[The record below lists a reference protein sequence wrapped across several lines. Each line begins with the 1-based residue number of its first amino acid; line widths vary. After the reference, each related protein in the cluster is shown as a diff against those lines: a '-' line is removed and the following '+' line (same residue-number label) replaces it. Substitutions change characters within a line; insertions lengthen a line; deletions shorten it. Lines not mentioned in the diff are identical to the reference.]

1 MVGAIAP
8 SPEVHNLGIASRA
21 ARNIARRKGRVILAV
36 IAIGIAMAV
45 MISIPAGLNASQ
57 SAMEQLNDRMAVDY
71 AAQAAEIENTST
83 LIEVGNTGSS
93 FSSQRQGAPG
103 QQSSATV
110 NDTVISTIK
119 AIDGVEAVVPFV
131 SQTEG
136 MPDREDFFG
145 GSPPD
150 SGGMP
155 NGTMNMPDMS
165 SMRDMLSDVVTVLG
179 VSLTEENIANYSVLP
194 TTILEGRNL
203 EASETGAVLLTENL
217 TAYYECG
224 VGDTITIQDTEFTV
238 VGIYENTTT
247 MGNRTV
253 FMSIADAQEIYDM
266 GTNVSY
272 LYVYAE
278 DEDYVSTI
286 ASAISLAYEDVS
298 VSTMSD
304 RLEELNNLQEM
315 SEQTLASASSTVEQT
330 ENTALQM
337 IIIAVAATGLIILF
351 VMLYTVKERTKE
363 IGVLKTLGFSK
374 GAVIAQFMLEGV
386 MVSAI
391 AGIVGAVIGW
401 LGTST
406 LASVLLPSS
415 TTSSMGGRM
424 QQVASLSIQPDPAW
438 MLVAFLIVVCL
449 GALGSLYPAWRASRT
464 KPVEA
469 LKND

>member
-1 MVGAIAP
+1 M
-8 SPEVHNLGIASRA
+8 HHLGIASRA
-21 ARNIARRKGRVILAV
+21 GRNIARRKGRVLLAV

-57 SAMEQLNDRMAVDY
+57 SAMEQLNDRMTVDY

-83 LIEVGNTGSS
+83 LIEVGKTGSS
-93 FSSQRQGAPG
+93 SQGGPG
-103 QQSSATV
+103 QQQSSTTV
-110 NDTVISTIK
+110 NETVIETIGS
-119 AIDGVEAVVPFV
+119 IDGVEAVVPYV
-131 SQTEG
+131 THSEG

-145 GSPPD
+145 GSPPG

-155 NGTMNMPDMS
+155 NGTGMPDMS

-179 VSLTEENIANYSVLP
+179 VSLTEENVANYGVLP

-203 EASETGAVLLTENL
+203 EANETGSVLLTENL
-217 TAYYECG
+217 TAYYDCG

-238 VGIYENTTT
+238 VGIYQNTST

-253 FMSIADAQEIYDM
+253 FMSIDDAQEIYDM

-278 DEDYVSTI
+278 DEDSVSTI
-286 ASAISLAYEDVS
+286 ASAISLAYEDVT

-304 RLEELNNLQEM
+304 RLEELNSLQEM
-315 SEQTLASASSTVEQT
+315 SEQTLASASSTVEQM

-337 IIIAVAATGLIILF
+337 IIIAVVATGLIVMF

-374 GAVIAQFMLEGV
+374 GAVIAQFMLEGM
-386 MVSAI
+386 MVSAL
-391 AGIVGAVIGW
+391 AGVVGAIIGW
-401 LGTST
+401 VGTST
-406 LASVLLPSS
+406 LASTLLPSS
-415 TTSSMGGRM
+415 TSVGGAVQR
-424 QQVASLSIQPDPAW
+424 VASLSIQPDLTWVAT
-438 MLVAFLIVVCL
+438 AFLIVICL

>member
-1 MVGAIAP
+1 
-8 SPEVHNLGIASRA
+8 
-21 ARNIARRKGRVILAV
+21 
-36 IAIGIAMAV
+36 MAV

-57 SAMEQLNDRMAVDY
+57 SAMEQLNDRMTVDY

-93 FSSQRQGAPG
+93 FSSQGQGTPG
-103 QQSSATV
+103 QQSSSTTV
-110 NDTVISTIK
+110 NDTVIATIE

-145 GSPPD
+145 GSQPD
-150 SGGMP
+150 SGSMP

-179 VSLTEENIANYSVLP
+179 VSLTEEHITNYSVLP

-203 EASETGAVLLTENL
+203 EVNETGAVLLTENL
-217 TAYYECG
+217 TAYYDCE

-304 RLEELNNLQEM
+304 RLEELSNLQEM
-315 SEQTLASASSTVEQT
+315 SEQTLASATSTVEQT

-374 GAVIAQFMLEGV
+374 SAVIGQFMLEGV

-415 TTSSMGGRM
+415 STSSSVGGGA
-424 QQVASLSIQPDPAW
+424 QQVASLSIQPDPVW
-438 MLVAFLIVVCL
+438 MLMAFLIVVCL